1 MKTILLIII
10 MIGVFYIIDKQGDK
24 DNGVFE
30 NYTIEQLKKCDA
42 VSKQADKNDLGN
54 INSYMI
60 NCKNNE
66 SIVVDKKIYDLQN
79 VKDVTPEDSK
89 VQMFFNYTFSFSIVI
104 ITLCLV
110 FYGYRAIRGY

>member
-10 MIGVFYIIDKQGDK
+10 IIGVFYIIDKQSDK

-30 NYTIEQLKKCDA
+30 NYTIEQLKKCNA
-42 VSKQADKNDLGN
+42 VSKQTDRDILGS
-54 INSYMI
+54 INHYSL

-66 SIVVDKKIYDLQN
+66 SIVVDKKIYDLQYI
-79 VKDVTPEDSK
+79 KDVTPEDSK
-89 VQMFFNYTFSFSIVI
+89 KQIFFRFTFSFSIVI

-110 FYGYRAIRGY
+110 FYGYRTIRGY